1 MKEKLKSKIRNR
13 GITLIALVLTIIVL
27 LILAGVSIA
36 TLTGENGI
44 LTRASKATDENRAA
58 SVEEA
63 VDLWKINYQTNK
75 YATSENVEDIKEL
88 IEDLVEQ
95 KLLTEDEKDEI
106 LGNASKNI
114 ESSYQIKIGER
125 IIKFANDNWDG
136 EKKVNA
142 PVLKAGMTPVY
153 WKEDGTEVKE
163 GDEGFDESEW
173 YEYKAAEGE
182 SDNNASKWA
191 NAITEDRKLLGMD
204 TKI

>member
-1 MKEKLKSKIRNR
+1 MKEELKKKA

-36 TLTGENGI
+36 TLRGENGI
-44 LTRASKATDENRAA
+44 LTRASKATDETRAA

-63 VDLWKINYQTNK
+63 VNLWKIDYESNNYGSSTTTQ
-75 YATSENVEDIKEL
+75 DIKEL
-88 IEDLVEQ
+88 VEDLVEQ

-106 LGNASKNI
+106 LGNAEEGI
-114 ESSYQIKIGER
+114 EASYQIKIGER
-125 IIKFANDNWDG
+125 IIKFANNNWDG

-142 PVLKAGMTPVY
+142 PVLKSGMTPVY
-153 WKEDGTEVKE
+153 WKEDGTEVKK
-163 GDEGFDESEW
+163 GDAEFDESEW
-173 YEYKAAEGE
+173 YEYKAAAADG
-182 SDNNASKWA
+182 DNTASKWA